1 MSGTRRPSDALESN
15 PCLGDP
21 SADRSSRDGLR
32 RRDWLRLLGTVAAG
46 AGGGACG
53 GGGSGPA
60 TAAPAEA
67 APSPSPPPAS
77 PPPRDVRYRSGQDR
91 LFTRVDAALAPSR
104 LPDGTALPL
113 DRVGPTAAYVSAR
126 VAWPWTRSGGDWID
140 AAQVRHGNKPWA
152 SVPVNAVSGP
162 TARAAYAMDVTEA
175 LRHVQRKSLW
185 NVLYL
190 RSPGFPRAIAGALSL
205 EPPTLELEYED
216 GSRQTMNCHVSAA
229 ITTSSA
235 YPSTTAAE
243 LQLPVMLEFPRPSS
257 PVRKALLKLMVT
269 QHWSG
274 QVNATPTLE
283 AFIVDPPVN
292 SAPIVQ
298 GLAADYPFDQGLQA
312 HPAMLGVQRI
322 VDGTALSAVAEV
334 GPIPSHL
341 ANYNALL
348 AYDPALYGTG
358 PEDKNLLPHRS
369 LGKWIGADPG
379 WSIVPSTYAA
389 EGFRSLAPGIAA
401 IRIFRDREVDRDG
414 AIVGYATSNAVSAK
428 IFMPP
433 EHFGKLREI
442 FVRYYLRLG
451 TPDGG
456 PYIFD
461 PSTRYQVRTQE
472 GAALRWTD
480 CAGKIGLMPA
490 HDTTTGGVSGTSGGG
505 RGWQIRMAWSDV
517 DLPAGPDVGG
527 MGMYLHWYDFL
538 DNVPGHNYGGA
549 GALAPGDDGLAQ
561 QGALGGMLYAH
572 QWYCIETRLRLNS
585 VDRPAV
591 LAGGNPHV
599 VAGVPQYWT
608 PDGELDVWIDGRLA
622 YAKRGVVM
630 RSLPLQRATGRS
642 PQLYLPPVG
651 ELGIRD
657 LWFNWFHGGLT
668 KSSRARVLFMTGI
681 AWGTRQIGPMRLTA

>member
-104 LPDGTALPL
+104 LPDGTAMPL

-140 AAQVRHGNKPWA
+140 AAQVRHGNQPWA